1 MEAYLLTW
9 NPNDSAVDKTALE
22 WRRLRAGT
30 RPTCRLQKAIHA
42 CCTPDLSRGLPR
54 LVA

>member
-1 MEAYLLTW
+1 METYLLTW

-30 RPTCRLQKAIHA
+30 RPGNVVCKKPFKPVVRQTCPAG
-42 CCTPDLSRGLPR
+42 CRGW
-54 LVA
+54 